1 MCLLKTICML
11 RQLDNLIDNMT
22 TNDVTVLERQETL
35 DPADWDSLR
44 MLGHKMVDDMF
55 EYLQQVRQ
63 RPVWQPIPAS
73 TKQHFKHSLPR
84 DPQLAEDVYEEFVEH
99 ILPYTK
105 GNIHP
110 RFWSWVEGGGT
121 PLGMLADM
129 LAAGM
134 NPNNAIG
141 DHAAV
146 YVENQ
151 VIDWGKQMF
160 GFPETATG
168 ILLSGASVAN
178 ITALIIARNNYD
190 ANIRLHGLRAVN
202 GQMVVYASAET
213 HTCVKKAVEVIGI
226 GSHSL
231 HLVPVDEKYRIRT
244 DLLKEMIERDKA
256 AGMLPFC
263 IIGNAGTVNTGAI
276 DDLNELGSICE
287 QEGCWFHVDGAFGAI
302 PKLLPEF
309 QDQLKGLDRADSL
322 AFDFHKWLYV
332 NYEVACVLIRD
343 GAAHRNAF
351 SVAANYL
358 LSHERGLAGGPE
370 PFSNFGMELS
380 RGFKA
385 LKVWMSLK
393 ENGIEKYKRLI
404 RQNLRQAQFLSEL
417 VQSSDDLEL
426 LAGVSLNIVCYRY
439 NPGNI
444 SESTLNTLNKNILM
458 ELQEKGIAAP
468 SYTLL
473 NGRYAIRV
481 AITNHRSRLQDFE
494 ALVFE
499 TVRLGKLLQH
509 NNQA

>member
-1 MCLLKTICML
+1 MEMKEVTIS
-11 RQLDNLIDNMT
+11 QQ
-22 TNDVTVLERQETL
+22 EETL

-44 MLGHKMVDDMF
+44 LLGHKMVDDMF
-55 EYLQQVRQ
+55 DYLRNVRQ
-63 RPVWQPIPAS
+63 RPVWQAIPAE
-73 TKQHFKHSLPR
+73 TKRHFKHLLPR
-84 DPQLAEDVYEEFVEH
+84 DPQPAEDVYDEFVKH

-134 NPNNAIG
+134 NPNNALG
-141 DHAAV
+141 DHAAM

-151 VIDWGKQMF
+151 VIDWSKQMF

-168 ILLSGASVAN
+168 ILLSGASIAN
-178 ITALIIARNNYD
+178 ITALIIARNHYNP
-190 ANIRLHGLRAVN
+190 AIRAGGLRAVG

-213 HTCVKKAVEVIGI
+213 HNCVKKAVEVIGI
-226 GSHSL
+226 GSDHL
-231 HLVPVDEKYRIRT
+231 RLVPIDEDYRIRT
-244 DLLKEMIERDKA
+244 DVLREMIASDKQ
-256 AGMLPFC
+256 AGLLPFC

-276 DDLNELGSICE
+276 DDLNELASICE
-287 QEGCWFHVDGAFGAI
+287 EERCWFHVDGAFGAI

-309 QDQLKGLDRADSL
+309 ESQLAGLDKADSL

-351 SVAANYL
+351 SVSANYL
-358 LSHERGLAGGPE
+358 LSHEKGLAGGPE

-393 ENGIEKYKRLI
+393 ENGVEKYKRLV
-404 RQNLRQAQFLSEL
+404 RQNLQQAQFLSEL
-417 VQSSDDLEL
+417 IQCSANLEL
-426 LAGVSLNIVCYRY
+426 LTAVSLNIVCYRY
-439 NPGNI
+439 NPGNL
-444 SESTLNTLNKNILM
+444 SETDLNALNKNILM
-458 ELQEKGIAAP
+458 ELQEQGIAAP

-473 NGRYAIRV
+473 QGKYSIRV
-481 AITNHRSRLQDFE
+481 AITNHRSRLDDFE
-494 ALVFE
+494 LLTRE
-499 TVRLGKLLQH
+499 TIRLGELYSTVGSR
-509 NNQA
+509 

>member
-1 MCLLKTICML
+1 MKI
-11 RQLDNLIDNMT
+11 RDAN
-22 TNDVTVLERQETL
+22 VLEQQETL
-35 DPADWDSLR
+35 DPADWGSLR
-44 MLGHKMVDDMF
+44 MLGHKMIDDMF
-55 EYLQQVRQ
+55 DYLQQVRQ
-63 RPVWQPIPAS
+63 RPVWQPIPAE
-73 TKQHFKHSLPR
+73 TKKHFKHPLPR
-84 DPQLAEDVYEEFVEH
+84 NPQPAEDVYQEFVEH

-146 YVENQ
+146 YVEKQ
-151 VIDWGKQMF
+151 VIDWSKQMF
-160 GFPETATG
+160 DFPESATG

-178 ITALIIARNNYD
+178 ITALIAARNHYNK
-190 ANIRLHGLRAVN
+190 NIRAKGLRVVN
-202 GQMVVYASAET
+202 EQIVVYASTET
-213 HTCVKKAVEVIGI
+213 HNCVNKAIEVIGI
-226 GSHSL
+226 GSNSL
-231 HLVPVDEKYRIRT
+231 RLVPVDKEYRIRI
-244 DLLKEMIERDKA
+244 DLLKEMIESDKKS
-256 AGMLPFC
+256 GMLPFC

-276 DDLNELGSICE
+276 DDLSELGSICE

-302 PKLLPEF
+302 AKLLPEF
-309 QDQLKGLDRADSL
+309 EEKLAGLNKADSL

-358 LSHERGLAGGPE
+358 LRHERGLAGGPE

-393 ENGIEKYKRLI
+393 ENGIEKYKRLV
-404 RQNLRQAQFLSEL
+404 RQNLTQARFLSEL
-417 VQSSDDLEL
+417 VQGSDNLEL
-426 LAGVSLNIVCYRY
+426 LADVPLNIVCYRY
-439 NPGNI
+439 NPGNV
-444 SESTLNTLNKNILM
+444 SETELNALNKNIVM
-458 ELQEKGIAAP
+458 ELQERGIAAP

-473 NGRYAIRV
+473 EGKYAIRV
-481 AITNHRSRLQDFE
+481 AITNHRSRLEDFDLLISETLRIGQLLHQDNHS
-494 ALVFE
+494 LNPK
-499 TVRLGKLLQH
+499 TKIS
-509 NNQA
+509 

>member
-1 MCLLKTICML
+1 MKMKDTAVLK
-11 RQLDNLIDNMT
+11 R
-22 TNDVTVLERQETL
+22 EETL
-35 DPADWDSLR
+35 DPVDWDSLR

-55 EYLQQVRQ
+55 DYLRHVAE
-63 RPVWQPIPAS
+63 RPVWQPIPAP
-73 TKQHFKHSLPR
+73 TKQHFKSSLPR
-84 DPQLAEDVYEEFVEH
+84 DPQPAEDVYEEFIEH

-146 YVENQ
+146 YVEKQ
-151 VIDWGKQMF
+151 VIDWSKQMF

-168 ILLSGASVAN
+168 ILVSGASIAN
-178 ITALIIARNNYD
+178 ITALITARNHHNPK
-190 ANIRLHGLRAVN
+190 IRPFGLQAVK
-202 GQMVVYASAET
+202 GQMVVYASSET
-213 HTCVKKAVEVIGI
+213 HNCVTKAVEVIGI
-226 GSHSL
+226 GSHAL
-231 HLVPVDEKYRIRT
+231 RLVPVDKQYRIRT
-244 DLLKEMIERDKA
+244 DLLKEMIEIDRRD
-256 AGMLPFC
+256 GMIPFC

-276 DDLNELGSICE
+276 DDLEELASICE
-287 QEGCWFHVDGAFGAI
+287 REGCWFHVDGAFGAI

-309 QDQLKGLDRADSL
+309 QEQLAALEKADSL

-343 GAAHRNAF
+343 GDAHRNAF
-351 SVAANYL
+351 SVTANYL

-393 ENGIEKYKRLI
+393 EHGIEKYKRLI
-404 RQNLRQAQFLSEL
+404 RQNLAQAKFLSAL
-417 VQSSDDLEL
+417 VESSDDLEL
-426 LAGVSLNIVCYRY
+426 LADVPLNIVCYRY
-439 NPGNI
+439 NPGNF
-444 SESTLNTLNKNILM
+444 SAPALNALNKNILM
-458 ELQEKGIAAP
+458 DLQEKGIAAP

-473 NGRYAIRV
+473 DGKYAIRV
-481 AITNHRSRLQDFE
+481 AITNHRSKLEDFE
-494 ALVFE
+494 TLVSE
-499 TVRLGKLLQH
+499 TVRLGRRLKV
-509 NNQA
+509 

>member
-1 MCLLKTICML
+1 MKDTAVLKH
-11 RQLDNLIDNMT
+11 
-22 TNDVTVLERQETL
+22 EETL
-35 DPADWDSLR
+35 DPVDWDSLKI
-44 MLGHKMVDDMF
+44 LGHKMVDDMF
-55 EYLQQVRQ
+55 DYLQRVAE
-63 RPVWQPIPAS
+63 RPVWQPIPTQ
-73 TKQHFKHSLPR
+73 TKQHFKNPLPR
-84 DPQLAEDVYEEFVEH
+84 DPQAAEDVYEEFVEH

-129 LAAGM
+129 LASGM

-151 VIDWGKQMF
+151 VIDWSKQMF

-168 ILLSGASVAN
+168 ILVSGASIAN
-178 ITALIIARNNYD
+178 ITALITARNHHNQ
-190 ANIRLHGLRAVN
+190 NIRPHGLKAVN
-202 GQMVVYASAET
+202 GQMVVYASSET
-213 HTCVKKAVEVIGI
+213 HNCVKKAVEVIGI
-226 GSHSL
+226 GSHAL
-231 HLVPVDEKYRIRT
+231 RLVPVDNQYRIRT
-244 DLLKEMIERDKA
+244 DLLKEMIESDRRD
-256 AGMLPFC
+256 GMIPFC

-276 DDLNELGSICE
+276 DDLDELASICE
-287 QEGCWFHVDGAFGAI
+287 QQRCWFHVDGAFGAI

-309 QDQLKGLDRADSL
+309 QEQLAGLDKADSL

-332 NYEVACVLIRD
+332 NYEVACVLVRD
-343 GAAHRNAF
+343 GEAHRNAF
-351 SVAANYL
+351 SVTANYL

-393 ENGIEKYKRLI
+393 EHGIEKYRRLI
-404 RQNLRQAQFLSEL
+404 RQNLRQAKFLSAL
-417 VQSSDDLEL
+417 VESSDDLEL
-426 LAGVSLNIVCYRY
+426 LADVPLNIVCYRY
-439 NPGNI
+439 NPGNL
-444 SESTLNTLNKNILM
+444 SASALNTLNKNILM

-473 NGRYAIRV
+473 DGKYAIRV
-481 AITNHRSRLQDFE
+481 AITNHRSRLEDFE
-494 ALVFE
+494 TLVSE
-499 TVRLGKLLQH
+499 TVRLGRMLKV
-509 NNQA
+509 

>member
-1 MCLLKTICML
+1 MK
-11 RQLDNLIDNMT
+11 DA
-22 TNDVTVLERQETL
+22 TVLEQQETL
-35 DPADWDSLR
+35 DPHDWDSLR
-44 MLGHKMVDDMF
+44 VLGHKMVDDMF
-55 EYLQQVRQ
+55 DYLQQVRQ
-63 RPVWQPIPAS
+63 RPVWRPIPAE
-73 TKQHFKHSLPR
+73 TKQHFKHPLPR
-84 DPQLAEDVYEEFVEH
+84 DPHRAEDVYEEFVEH

-151 VIDWGKQMF
+151 VIDWSKQMF
-160 GFPETATG
+160 GFPESATG
-168 ILLSGASVAN
+168 ILLSGASIAN
-178 ITALIIARNNYD
+178 ITALIAARNHYNE
-190 ANIRLHGLRAVN
+190 NIRSHGLRSVN
-202 GQMVVYASAET
+202 GQMVVYASSET
-213 HTCVKKAVEVIGI
+213 HNCVAKAVEVIGI

-231 HLVPVDEKYRIRT
+231 RLVPVDKQYRIRT
-244 DLLKEMIERDKA
+244 DLLKEMIESDKKS
-256 AGMLPFC
+256 GLLPLC
-263 IIGNAGTVNTGAI
+263 VIGNAGTVNTGAI

-302 PKLLPEF
+302 PRLLPEF
-309 QDQLKGLDRADSL
+309 EEQLAGLDKADSL

-351 SVAANYL
+351 SVGANYL
-358 LSHERGLAGGPE
+358 LRHERGLAGGPE

-393 ENGIEKYKRLI
+393 ENGIEKYKRLV

-417 VQSSDDLEL
+417 VQSSDHLEL
-426 LAGVSLNIVCYRY
+426 LADVSLNIVCYRY
-439 NPGNI
+439 NPGSV
-444 SESTLNTLNKNILM
+444 SEIELNTLNKNILM

-473 NGRYAIRV
+473 EGKYAIRV
-481 AITNHRSRLQDFE
+481 AITNHRSRLEDFD
-494 ALVFE
+494 LLITE
-499 TVRLGKLLQH
+499 TLRIGKLLHQ
-509 NNQA
+509 NNHTLV